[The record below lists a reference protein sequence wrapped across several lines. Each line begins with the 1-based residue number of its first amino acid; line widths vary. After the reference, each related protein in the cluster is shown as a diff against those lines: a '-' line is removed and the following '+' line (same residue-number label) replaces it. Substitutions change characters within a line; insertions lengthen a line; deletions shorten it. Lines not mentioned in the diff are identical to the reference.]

1 MVKRFLLFLLSVL
14 VLAGIELSAI
24 ETKAAMLPI
33 DPAEVTEPL
42 SRQAELDEKISG
54 YIGEDSFERNRD
66 YIHIIF
72 KDHNTFYNAQQ
83 INAVAVVETLEKNGL
98 LKLFFDKPQ
107 QYEMTFHTTGEPL
120 FFVKL
125 MSDTLRDIGYYR
137 YVTKE
142 SSLSIEG
149 FEWKIALEAEYVTD
163 PVLLREK
170 LELRGCEIS
179 DIIRVSANDW
189 HYSVEMSKAHLQED
203 ALLLD
208 ERLKYRRLQE
218 PKWVDVASVNR
229 VEIKSHRANYWYPY
243 IAFYDS
249 DLRLLKVLKQDEET
263 KQLVVELPESTR
275 YIRVTDLYTITN
287 IRYGLEFI
295 ASSAQQER

>member
-1 MVKRFLLFLLSVL
+1 MLSAFMLLGVD
-14 VLAGIELSAI
+14 LSAI
-24 ETKAAMLPI
+24 ETKAAMLPMKET
-33 DPAEVTEPL
+33 AVTTPL
-42 SRQAELDEKISG
+42 DRQAKLDEKISS
-54 YIGEDSFERNRD
+54 YIGQESFTRNRD

-72 KDHNTFYNAQQ
+72 KNHKAFYDNET

-142 SSLSIEG
+142 SSLNEEG
-149 FEWKIALEAEYVTD
+149 FEWKISLEAEYVTD
-163 PVLLREK
+163 PTLLREK
-170 LELRGCEIS
+170 LQLRGCEIS
-179 DIIRVSANDW
+179 DIVRVSASDW
-189 HYSVEMSKAHLQED
+189 HYSVDMSKAHLQED
-203 ALLLD
+203 KLSSKKA
-208 ERLKYRRLQE
+208 LKYKRLQE
-218 PKWVDVASVNR
+218 PRWIDVSAVSALKM
-229 VEIKSHRANYWYPY
+229 KSHRANSWYPY
-243 IAFYDS
+243 IAFYDK
-249 DLRLLKVLKQDEET
+249 DLRLLKVFKQDKET
-263 KQLVVELPESTR
+263 KTLALDLPESTQ

-295 ASSAQQER
+295 ASSAK